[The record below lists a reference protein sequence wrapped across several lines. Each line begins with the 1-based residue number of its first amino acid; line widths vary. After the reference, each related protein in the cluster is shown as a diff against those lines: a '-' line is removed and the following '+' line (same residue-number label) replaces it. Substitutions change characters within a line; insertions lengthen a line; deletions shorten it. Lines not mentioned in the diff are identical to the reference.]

1 VAIVE
6 EIVKFIMIYATLSH
20 SKHLNEAIDPMIY
33 MIVCAIGFS
42 SIENY
47 FSIFNQLQTFII
59 PFQTLM
65 ARFLGANL
73 LHIICSGVI
82 GFF

>member
-1 VAIVE
+1 MAIVE
-6 EIVKFIMIYATLSH
+6 EVVKFLMIYFTLH
-20 SKHLNEAIDPMIY
+20 RSKYLDEAIDPMIY
-33 MIVCAIGFS
+33 MVVCAIGFS

-47 FSIFNQLQTFII
+47 FSIFDQLHTFVV
-59 PFQTLM
+59 PFQTLT